1 MAIKTKKIS
10 DLGQITVESS
20 EVLNKADF
28 YLLGCKGGVT
38 GKVATSDIVKAIR
51 ADANEGISSLTRG
64 LTNSND
70 FDKLAERVTNN
81 STKIDV
87 LTKKLD
93 NFIST
98 LNEDSDSSKLD
109 DIIIDVE
116 KLKQFVQAL
125 QKDGY
130 LTLAEIK
137 KAAADAC
144 PICNHTHEEE
154 TTTEEQ

>member
-38 GKVATSDIVKAIR
+38 GKVATSDVVKAIR
-51 ADANEGISSLTRG
+51 ADANEDISSLTRG

-70 FDKLAERVTNN
+70 FDTLAERVTNN

-87 LTKKLD
+87 LTEKLD

-98 LNEDSDSSKLD
+98 LNDTSNLTKINEISL
-109 DIIIDVE
+109 DVE
-116 KLKQFVQAL
+116 KLKQFIITL

-137 KAAADAC
+137 KAAAECC

-154 TTTEEQ
+154 TTTEE

>member
-38 GKVATSDIVKAIR
+38 GKVATSDVVKAIR

-87 LTKKLD
+87 LTEKLD

-98 LNEDSDSSKLD
+98 LNETSNLTKINEISL
-109 DIIIDVE
+109 DVE
-116 KLKQFVQAL
+116 KLKQFIITL

-137 KAAADAC
+137 KAAAEAC

-154 TTTEEQ
+154 TTAES

>member
-38 GKVATSDIVKAIR
+38 GKVATSDVVKAIR
-51 ADANEGISSLTRG
+51 ADANEDISSLTRG

-70 FDKLAERVTNN
+70 FDTLAERVTNN

-87 LTKKLD
+87 LTEKLD

-98 LNEDSDSSKLD
+98 LNDTSNLTKINEISL
-109 DIIIDVE
+109 DVE
-116 KLKQFVQAL
+116 KLKQFIITL

-137 KAAADAC
+137 KAASECC

-154 TTTEEQ
+154 TTTEE